1 MGPKSIYCGSLNMV
15 LARSIGVHSLQSH
28 SSYVA
33 MGGPHGLVWTKLQG
47 RSVTFLDPRKLLGQE
62 GESAAEQYLR
72 HKGYR
77 IVARNLRSS
86 MGELDIVAEDGQAL
100 VFVEVKARRTDT
112 FGGAIH
118 AVHQRKQEKLIQ
130 LAAQYLARHHIT
142 IDHADSMSSC
152 CIARRRAP
160 QIEHIQNAFEV
171 SGDDLRW

>member
-1 MGPKSIYCGSLNMV
+1 M
-15 LARSIGVHSLQSH
+15 
-28 SSYVA
+28 
-33 MGGPHGLVWTKLQG
+33 
-47 RSVTFLDPRKLLGQE
+47 TFLDPRKLLGQE

-86 MGELDIVAEDGQAL
+86 VGELDLVAEDGQAL
-100 VFVEVKARRTDT
+100 VFVEVKARRTDA

-130 LAAQYLARHHIT
+130 LAAQYLARHHILNRPCRF
-142 IDHADSMSSC
+142 DVVLLHSAG
-152 CIARRRAP
+152 AVAP